1 MIQELAMLT
10 VFAVMAALISAA
22 SYHVGKLLARK
33 LVELLRKHRRL

>member
-1 MIQELAMLT
+1 MIYELVTFT

-33 LVELLRKHRRL
+33 LVELLRKYRCL

>member
-33 LVELLRKHRRL
+33 LVELLRKHHRL